1 MNTDNIADINKR
13 YMEAVD
19 DFVETVKKDVNV
31 IAVIVQGSLA
41 NDIVWE
47 KSDIDATV
55 IVRDQDIKVHEFSLD
70 ADGIVLNMA
79 VIPRTKFVRNMEKSL
94 AGGSMLAKAKVVYTI
109 DDSITEMVERNQE
122 IGVRDAQHMAIS
134 WACAIAVYM
143 EKCQKWLYIKEDYQ
157 YCRLYILKAAEMMAS
172 LEICMALEP
181 SRREAIQRAAVLN
194 PSLMERFYTYP
205 MNNILSRDELEQLII
220 EMDKYLENCIPFYS
234 KPILDYLADGE
245 IKTATMLSREFG
257 GGGHFLCHLMDY
269 LVSKGVVDR
278 MSETVR
284 LTPKSRPML
293 EETAYM
299 LIPPI
304 NI

>member
-1 MNTDNIADINKR
+1 MDNIADINKR

-47 KSDIDATV
+47 KSDIDVTV
-55 IVRDQDIKVHEFSLD
+55 IVRDQDIKVHSFSLD
-70 ADGIVLNMA
+70 ADGIVLNMV
-79 VIPRTKFVRNMEKSL
+79 VIPRTKFIRSMEKSL

-109 DDSITEMVERNQE
+109 DDSITEMLARNQE
-122 IGVRDAQHMAIS
+122 IGVRDAQESAIT
-134 WACAIAVYM
+134 WACWLSAIL
-143 EKCQKWLYIKEDYQ
+143 EKCQKWLYVKEDYQ
-157 YCRLYILKAAEMMAS
+157 YCRLYILKAVEIMAG

-194 PSLMERFYTYP
+194 PKLIERFYTYP
-205 MNNILSRDELEQLII
+205 MNNVLSRDELEQLIN
-220 EMDKYLENCIPFYS
+220 EMDAYLEERIPFYS
-234 KPILDYLADGE
+234 KLILDYMSDGE
-245 IKTATMLSREFG
+245 IKTATMLSREVG
-257 GGGHFLCHLMDY
+257 GDGHFLCHLMDY

-304 NI
+304 NM

>member
-1 MNTDNIADINKR
+1 MDETLDINKR
-13 YMEAVD
+13 YMEAVE

-55 IVRDQDIKVHEFSLD
+55 IVRDQDIKVHSFSLD
-70 ADGIVLNMA
+70 ADGIVLNME
-79 VIPRTKFVRNMEKSL
+79 VVPRTKFVRSMEKRL
-94 AGGSMLAKAKVVYTI
+94 AGDSMLAKAKVVYTI
-109 DDSITEMVERNQE
+109 DDSITEMLARNQE
-122 IGVRDAQHMAIS
+122 IGIHDAEHSAIF
-134 WACAIAVYM
+134 WAGGIVCLL
-143 EKCQKWLYIKEDYQ
+143 EKCEKWLYIKEDYQ
-157 YCRLYILKAAEMMAS
+157 YCRLYILKAAEMMAG

-181 SRREAIQRAAVLN
+181 SRREAIQRAAILN
-194 PSLMERFYTYP
+194 PKLIERFYTYP
-205 MNNILSRDELEQLII
+205 MNNVLSRDELEQLIH
-220 EMDKYLENCIPFYS
+220 EMDVYLEERIPFYS
-234 KPILDYLADGE
+234 KPILDYMSDGE
-245 IKTATMLSREFG
+245 LKTATMLSREFG

-278 MSETVR
+278 MSETIR

-299 LIPPI
+299 VIPPM
-304 NI
+304 

>member
-1 MNTDNIADINKR
+1 MDINQR
-13 YMEAVD
+13 YTDAVN
-19 DFVETVKKDVNV
+19 DFVETVKRDVNV

-79 VIPRTKFVRNMEKSL
+79 VIPRTKFIRNMERGHS
-94 AGGSMLAKAKVVYTI
+94 GDSMLAKAKVVYTI
-109 DDSITEMVERNQE
+109 DDSITEMLTRNQE
-122 IGVRDAQHMAIS
+122 IGIHDAERSAIF
-134 WACAIAVYM
+134 WAGGIVCLL
-143 EKCQKWLYIKEDYQ
+143 EKCEKWLYIKEDYQ
-157 YCRLYILKAAEMMAS
+157 YCRLYILKAAEMMAG
-172 LEICMALEP
+172 LEICTALEP
-181 SRREAIQRAAVLN
+181 SRREAIQRAAILN
-194 PSLMERFYTYP
+194 PQLMERFYTYP
-205 MNNILSRDELEQLII
+205 MNNILSRDELEQLIH
-220 EMDKYLENCIPFYS
+220 EMDEYLEKNIDFYS
-234 KPILDYLADGE
+234 KPILNFMSDGE
-245 IKTATMLSREFG
+245 LKTATMLSREFG

-293 EETAYM
+293 EETAY
-299 LIPPI
+299 IKI
-304 NI
+304 IDI